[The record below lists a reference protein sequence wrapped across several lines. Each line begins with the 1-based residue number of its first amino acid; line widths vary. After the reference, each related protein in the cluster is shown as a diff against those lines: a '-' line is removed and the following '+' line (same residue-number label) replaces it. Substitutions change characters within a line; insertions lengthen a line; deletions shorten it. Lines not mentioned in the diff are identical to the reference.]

1 VSDDRRG
8 SEGLE
13 ALRREIDAL
22 DTQIVDLL
30 GRRADV
36 SRRVGALKQGEGGA
50 VYTPE
55 REAELLERL
64 DGLRAEALRSEH
76 LRAIYREI
84 LSASRDLQR
93 PLRIAFL
100 GPKATYGHQA
110 ALQRFGAAAHYV
122 PALTNPAIVDE
133 VERGA
138 ADFGVIPI
146 ENSTA
151 GPVGESQDRLVD
163 TELQVCDEVT
173 ILVAH
178 CLHAR
183 GSLADIKTVYAHPQ
197 AADQCSRWVAQ
208 NLPGRQ
214 VVHVAS
220 NGLAAE
226 RASQEKNAAAIAPRV
241 ASQVFGLDI
250 LAADIQDIARNYT
263 RFWVI
268 GRRMSER
275 PSGHD
280 KTAVVFS
287 IRDRVGA
294 LREVIDIFADARIS
308 LSAIQSRPS
317 RRKAWDYVFF
327 VELRGHAAEPH
338 VQAALRAAEQH
349 TVFLKVL
356 GAWPVSPTGE
366 EA

>member
-1 VSDDRRG
+1 VSDERHG
-8 SEGLE
+8 SEALE
-13 ALRREIDAL
+13 PLRREIDAL
-22 DTQIVDLL
+22 DTQIVELL
-30 GRRADV
+30 GRRAGV
-36 SRRVGALKQGEGGA
+36 SRRVGALKQGEDRA
-50 VYTPE
+50 VYTPA
-55 REAELLERL
+55 REAEILDRL
-64 DGLRAEALRSEH
+64 THLGAGVLRPEH

-84 LSASRDLQR
+84 LSASHDLQR
-93 PLRIAFL
+93 RLRIAFL

-122 PALTNPAIVDE
+122 PAATNPAIVDE

-151 GPVGESQDRLVD
+151 GPVGESQDRLVE
-163 TELQVCDEVT
+163 TELKVCDEVT

-178 CLHAR
+178 CLLAR
-183 GSLADIKTVYAHPQ
+183 GPIEQVETVYAHPQ
-197 AADQCSRWVAQ
+197 AADQCRHWIAQ
-208 NLPGRQ
+208 NLPGRH

-226 RASQEKNAAAIAPRV
+226 RASQERGAAAIAPRV
-241 ASQVFGLDI
+241 ASEVFGLDI
-250 LAADIQDIARNYT
+250 LAADIQDVSRNYT

-268 GRRMSER
+268 GRQMSER
-275 PSGHD
+275 PSGSD

-294 LREVIDIFADARIS
+294 LREVIDIFADAQIS

-317 RRKAWDYVFF
+317 KRKAWDYVFF
-327 VELRGHAAEPH
+327 IELRGHALEPR

-356 GAWPVSPTGE
+356 GAWPVGATSDEP
-366 EA
+366 